1 MAKPERR
8 ANMKLNEHIYWQ
20 NKTRF
25 DLEED
30 QYETWTLFAV
40 EEGSFRFEI
49 EMPRGVDRSNADFR
63 LPGSPRSAS
72 RSSASSA
79 HLRNGSG
86 ASSQSDALKKGEAVS
101 DAPVA
106 GSLFPPAS
114 AAGGFPETSSGIKA
128 GDGSAAR
135 NNSEAGNGAAAKHGA
150 QAYLLPL
157 AGEAG
162 FGSAVL
168 CPPGGILRRETVT
181 PLTFHYLQFEGVE
194 EPGGVCPW
202 IPGLLTFEDVRRL
215 RSNYAHLRR
224 AEGDASP
231 AGRAWTLH
239 LALDLLRLHQTEQR
253 RDLRPEVRF
262 TEDALM
268 ARAAAEI
275 EARFAAPLPL
285 EALAA
290 ELGLSPVQFTRRFR
304 AAFGETPSRFLKTL
318 RLERAR
324 RLLGDTELTL
334 AEIAERCGYEN
345 GFYLSRVF
353 TAENGIA
360 PSEYRRRR
368 RV

>member
-1 MAKPERR
+1 
-8 ANMKLNEHIYWQ
+8 MKLNEHIYWQ

-30 QYETWTLFAV
+30 RYETWTLFAV

-49 EMPRGVDRSNADFR
+49 VLPDSAESSRSESR
-63 LPGSPRSAS
+63 RSHAL
-72 RSSASSA
+72 SSASSHSGTLLPEAPKQDEA
-79 HLRNGSG
+79 H
-86 ASSQSDALKKGEAVS
+86 AAALAPENAAPCFPEEQARSTDYVS
-101 DAPVA
+101 ENALAFAPA
-106 GSLFPPAS
+106 AEESPAFAS
-114 AAGGFPETSSGIKA
+114 AAASPSGPA
-128 GDGSAAR
+128 NRPAASA
-135 NNSEAGNGAAAKHGA
+135 
-150 QAYLLPL
+150 QPPFTLPL

-168 CPPGGILRRETVT
+168 CPPGGVLRRETVT
-181 PLTFHYLQFEGVE
+181 PLTFHYVQFECSEEQVE
-194 EPGGVCPW
+194 GAPCPW
-202 IPGLLTFEDVRRL
+202 PWVSGLLTFEDVRRL

-224 AEGDASP
+224 AESDASP

-239 LALDLLRLHQTEQR
+239 LALDLLRLHETEQR
-253 RDLRPEVRF
+253 REFRPEARF

-275 EARFAAPLPL
+275 EARFGAPLPL

-304 AAFGETPSRFLKTL
+304 AAFGETPSRFLKSL
-318 RLERAR
+318 RLARAR

-353 TAENGIA
+353 TAETGLP

>member
-1 MAKPERR
+1 
-8 ANMKLNEHIYWQ
+8 MKLNEHIYWQ
-20 NKTRF
+20 NKARF

-30 QYETWTLFAV
+30 RYETWTLFAV

-49 EMPRGVDRSNADFR
+49 VLPERPESTRAVIECLPSRPKSQRFAPAADRPAI
-63 LPGSPRSAS
+63 GESAF
-72 RSSASSA
+72 
-79 HLRNGSG
+79 G
-86 ASSQSDALKKGEAVS
+86 SDA
-101 DAPVA
+101 
-106 GSLFPPAS
+106 
-114 AAGGFPETSSGIKA
+114 
-128 GDGSAAR
+128 
-135 NNSEAGNGAAAKHGA
+135 AAASDSE
-150 QAYLLPL
+150 QAFSNRTPPFTLPL

-168 CPPGGILRRETVT
+168 CPPGGVLRRETVT
-181 PLTFHYLQFEGVE
+181 PLTFHYVQFEESE
-194 EPGGVCPW
+194 EQDGPCPW
-202 IPGLLTFEDVRRL
+202 VPGLLTFEDIRRL

-224 AEGDASP
+224 AESDASP

-253 RDLRPEVRF
+253 RELRPEARF

-275 EARFAAPLPL
+275 EARFGAPLPL

-304 AAFGETPSRFLKTL
+304 AAFGDTPSRFLKSL
-318 RLERAR
+318 RLARAR

-353 TAENGIA
+353 TAETGLP

>member
-1 MAKPERR
+1 
-8 ANMKLNEHIYWQ
+8 MKLNEHIYWQ
-20 NKTRF
+20 NKARF

-30 QYETWTLFAV
+30 RYETWTLFAV

-49 EMPRGVDRSNADFR
+49 VLPKQHESARTAAEC
-63 LPGSPRSAS
+63 LPGRSKSQRSA
-72 RSSASSA
+72 
-79 HLRNGSG
+79 
-86 ASSQSDALKKGEAVS
+86 
-101 DAPVA
+101 
-106 GSLFPPAS
+106 PADR
-114 AAGGFPETSSGIKA
+114 PETSE
-128 GDGSAAR
+128 AAFR
-135 NNSEAGNGAAAKHGA
+135 SESDAASDSE
-150 QAYLLPL
+150 QAASNRMPPLALPL

-168 CPPGGILRRETVT
+168 CPPGGMLRRETVT
-181 PLTFHYLQFEGVE
+181 PLTFHYIQFERAE
-194 EPGGVCPW
+194 EPDGFSPW
-202 IPGLLTFEDVRRL
+202 VPGLLTFEDVRRL

-224 AEGDASP
+224 AESDASP

-253 RDLRPEVRF
+253 RELRPEARF

-275 EARFAAPLPL
+275 EARFGAPLPL

-304 AAFGETPSRFLKTL
+304 AAFGETPSRFLKSL
-318 RLERAR
+318 RLARAR

-353 TAENGIA
+353 TAETGLP

>member
-1 MAKPERR
+1 
-8 ANMKLNEHIYWQ
+8 MKLNEHIYWQ
-20 NKTRF
+20 NKARF
-25 DLEED
+25 DLKED
-30 QYETWTLFAV
+30 RYETWTLFAV

-49 EMPRGVDRSNADFR
+49 VLPDSAESSRSEAQ
-63 LPGSPRSAS
+63 RSHAL
-72 RSSASSA
+72 SSASSHSGTLLPEAPKQDEA
-79 HLRNGSG
+79 HAAALAPENAAPCSPEDQARSTDYASENAPTFAPLAEESSAFAPAAASPSG
-86 ASSQSDALKKGEAVS
+86 PANRPA
-101 DAPVA
+101 
-106 GSLFPPAS
+106 AS
-114 AAGGFPETSSGIKA
+114 AQPPLT
-128 GDGSAAR
+128 
-135 NNSEAGNGAAAKHGA
+135 
-150 QAYLLPL
+150 LPL

-168 CPPGGILRRETVT
+168 CPPGGVLRRETVT
-181 PLTFHYLQFEGVE
+181 PLTFHYLQFEGSE
-194 EPGGVCPW
+194 EQRGVCLW
-202 IPGLLTFEDVRRL
+202 MPGLLTFEDVRRL

-231 AGRAWTLH
+231 AGRDWTLH
-239 LALDLLRLHQTEQR
+239 LALDLLRLHETER
-253 RDLRPEVRF
+253 RRELRPEARF

-275 EARFAAPLPL
+275 EARFGAPLPL

-304 AAFGETPSRFLKTL
+304 AAFGETPSRFLKSL
-318 RLERAR
+318 RLARAR

-353 TAENGIA
+353 TAETGLP